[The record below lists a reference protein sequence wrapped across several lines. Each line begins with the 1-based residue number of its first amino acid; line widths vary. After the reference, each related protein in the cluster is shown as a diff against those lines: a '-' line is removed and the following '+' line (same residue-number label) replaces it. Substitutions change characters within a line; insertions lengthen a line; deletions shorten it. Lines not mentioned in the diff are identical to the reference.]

1 MKDVQLRAKTEVFV
15 TMKAD
20 PSVRLFVYGTLLPGC
35 SNYWQIERR
44 VRDARPGKVNGVLID
59 LGAFPA
65 LIPGDGLV
73 EGMVFDVDRVALR
86 IADRIEGYRPSGGDW
101 LYLRKK
107 VVVNLD
113 SGSQEP
119 AWAYFFADVDRIS
132 HLPKL
137 AVRQVAGTP
146 VHSWRIEG

>member
-1 MKDVQLRAKTEVFV
+1 MR
-15 TMKAD
+15 AD
-20 PSVRLFVYGTLLPGC
+20 PSFRLFVYGTLMPGYA
-35 SNYWQIERR
+35 NHWQIERR
-44 VRDARPGKVNGVLID
+44 VRDARPGKIKGILVD

-73 EGMVFDVDRVALR
+73 EGVVFHVDRAGLR
-86 IADRIEGYRPSGGDW
+86 IADRIEGYRPGRGDW

-113 SGSQEP
+113 SGSQETV
-119 AWAYFFADVDRIS
+119 WAYFFADADRIS

-137 AVRQVAGTP
+137 VVRHVNGMP
-146 VHSWRIEG
+146 VHSWRVER